1 MCSSILAPELSNLL
15 RIHKWV
21 FVFYWAFYPQYR
33 KDALP
38 RSTER
43 WKVVNGPHN
52 MRRSQEPTRTVLL
65 RPSTCTLLV
74 QWKFQWKEPR
84 QGLGTS
90 LLYTT
95 EPFELHEHIDTI
107 CSLTGRTALPPL
119 SESTRPCSRRSAC
132 PPWASSSAKDPWGE
146 PDSVTS
152 SIWFTSSVLVGSLER
167 PIDLCSG
174 WLRAFWPVVPSLW

>member
-1 MCSSILAPELSNLL
+1 MTTWGRYCILYSMRSLWQRKVTFWNPCASTILHRRKTQFKNFLKSLYKSLNEVCSSILAPELSNLL

-84 QGLGTS
+84 QGQGTS
-90 LLYTT
+90 L
-95 EPFELHEHIDTI
+95 HHRAIWV
-107 CSLTGRTALPPL
+107 A
-119 SESTRPCSRRSAC
+119 
-132 PPWASSSAKDPWGE
+132 WAYWHNLQFNG
-146 PDSVTS
+146 
-152 SIWFTSSVLVGSLER
+152 
-167 PIDLCSG
+167 
-174 WLRAFWPVVPSLW
+174 

>member
-1 MCSSILAPELSNLL
+1 M
-15 RIHKWV
+15 
-21 FVFYWAFYPQYR
+21 
-33 KDALP
+33 
-38 RSTER
+38 
-43 WKVVNGPHN
+43 VNGLHN

-119 SESTRPCSRRSAC
+119 SESTRPCSRRSTC
-132 PPWASSSAKDPWGE
+132 PPWASNSAKDLCWWDRWKDTCKDDGGIPLVCRSRKDPLTYVQAGWGHSGQLC
-146 PDSVTS
+146 PLCDRNHLQ
-152 SIWFTSSVLVGSLER
+152 IKLPMCNCVLQ
-167 PIDLCSG
+167 
-174 WLRAFWPVVPSLW
+174 